1 MDPLDLTEDEVMAL
15 RDVVRDYLSELHTE
29 ISHTDDRDFKAALK
43 RRQEILR
50 GVLEKLDAAV
60 G

>member
-1 MDPLDLTEDEVMAL
+1 MDPLNLTEDEVTVL

>member
-1 MDPLDLTEDEVMAL
+1 MDPLNLTEDEVTVL

-43 RRQEILR
+43 RRQGILQ